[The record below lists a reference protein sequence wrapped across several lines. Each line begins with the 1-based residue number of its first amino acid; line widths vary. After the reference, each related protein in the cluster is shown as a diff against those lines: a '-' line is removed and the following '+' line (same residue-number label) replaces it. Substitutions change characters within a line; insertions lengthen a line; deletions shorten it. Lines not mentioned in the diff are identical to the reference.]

1 MFNSKKRDYK
11 VYTFEVK
18 TNAYGEQIKT
28 KKFLKTSS
36 MFISFNDYQRMTSND
51 VRLKE
56 CTYTAITNDFAL
68 DVGMVI
74 EDRWQIIHINSDG
87 KENLLYLKE
96 VVTNG

>member
-1 MFNSKKRDYK
+1 MFNSKKKDYK
-11 VYTFEVK
+11 IYTFEVK

-28 KKFLKTSS
+28 KKFLKNCS
-36 MFISFNDYQRMTSND
+36 MFISFNAYQNTTSND
-51 VRLKE
+51 IRLKD
-56 CTYTAITNDFAL
+56 CAYTAITDDFAL

-74 EDRWQIIHINSDG
+74 EDRWQIVHINSDG